1 MNKRAEVAVIRRL
14 EAEYCPFTERFE
26 LEDWLASKLYDT
38 YHNLLHDEDPDL
50 FRFREAA
57 ILYVKEN
64 ELINITRLVDK
75 KVVEHCVLLSNF
87 LKKNYGVKRLGNRAD
102 VEMELMLSESD
113 FELMAMQIVD
123 DLMEW
128 YETMDVVSFVL
139 DKKPK
144 QQNP

>member
-1 MNKRAEVAVIRRL
+1 MIKRAEIAVIRRL

-38 YHNLLHDEDPDL
+38 YHNLPHDENPDL

-64 ELINITRLVDK
+64 ELINITRLIDK
-75 KVVEHCVLLSNF
+75 KVVEHCVLLSTF
-87 LKKNYGVKRLGNRAD
+87 LKNNYGVKKLGNKAE

-113 FELMAMQIVD
+113 FELMAMQIVE

-128 YETMDVVSFVL
+128 YETMNLVSLVL